1 MAAMAPHDHTAMES
15 ALEALARS
23 WNRLDPGILEPLLA
37 PEVRYESFDTDLL
50 LEGKATVLDHLTRKV
65 ELIELVGEDARMRV
79 QLAWVPGHGGE
90 RRPCLIS
97 SQGDVKRAALF
108 FVSLGSGGLIHRIV
122 LSTHD
127 PEPCSAEATG
137 IFPS

>member
-1 MAAMAPHDHTAMES
+1 MAAMASHDHTALEI
-15 ALEALARS
+15 ALDALARS

-65 ELIELVGEDARMRV
+65 ELIEMVGEDARLRV
-79 QLAWVPGHGGE
+79 QLGWVPGHGGD
-90 RRPCLIS
+90 RRPCLVS
-97 SQGDVKRAALF
+97 SQGDVKPAALF
-108 FVSLGSGGLIHRIV
+108 FVSLGSDGLINRIV
-122 LSTHD
+122 LSTRD

>member
-1 MAAMAPHDHTAMES
+1 MAAMASHDHTALEI
-15 ALEALARS
+15 ALDALARS
-23 WNRLDPGILEPLLA
+23 WNRLDPGILDPMLA

-65 ELIELVGEDARMRV
+65 ELIEMVGEDARLRV
-79 QLAWVPGHGGE
+79 QLGWVPGHGGD
-90 RRPCLIS
+90 RRPCLVS
-97 SQGDVKRAALF
+97 SQGDVKPAALF
-108 FVSLGSGGLIHRIV
+108 FVSLGSDGLIHRIV

-127 PEPCSAEATG
+127 PEPCSAEASG

>member
-1 MAAMAPHDHTAMES
+1 MAAMASHDHTALEI
-15 ALEALARS
+15 ALDALARS

-65 ELIELVGEDARMRV
+65 ELIEMVGEDARMRV
-79 QLAWVPGHGGE
+79 QLGWVPGHGGD
-90 RRPCLIS
+90 RRPCLVS
-97 SQGDVKRAALF
+97 SQGDVTRAALF
-108 FVSLGSGGLIHRIV
+108 FVSLGSDGLIHRVV

-127 PEPCSAEATG
+127 PEPCSAEASG